1 MKFSG
6 IKKFGAVIACI
17 IAVLSLLH
25 CITYSID
32 KTLIGKDSDPWLC
45 KKTVSL
51 KDGGTKVYYGL
62 GYQIIKWNKI
72 STKIVSGEYIHG
84 VEHGFE
90 IHRYPYFVDWAKGP
104 TVALKFIQQKSNE

>member
-1 MKFSG
+1 MKFSE
-6 IKKFGAVIACI
+6 IKKFAAVIACI
-17 IAVLSLLH
+17 VVILPLLH

-32 KTLIGKDSDPWLC
+32 KTLIGKDSDPWFC
-45 KKTVSL
+45 KKTVGL

-72 STKIVSGEYIHG
+72 KIKTVNGEYIHG

-90 IHRYPYFVDWAKGP
+90 IHRYPHFVDFEKGP
-104 TVALKFIQQKSNE
+104 TVDLKFIQDKP